1 MNRPIN
7 NVRTVRTITVRSY
20 QSAASYNNF
29 NTVYSQ
35 RKKMDN
41 NFENKNSSENNLQ
54 KENNFRKKQK
64 SSSSIQS

>member
-35 RKKMDN
+35 RKKLDN
-41 NFENKNSSENNLQ
+41 NSENNLQ